1 MRAISPLMPTA
12 NHLNNTSVITT
23 CVWCCKDEESCQC
36 FQNILYTA
44 INICLFFKSFPQ
56 VRSIVSDFAVLIAII
71 VMALVDLIFKVNT
84 PKLKIPQRFEPTA
97 SDKRGW
103 LVDPLGYNP
112 AWSIIAASIP
122 AILSTILV
130 FMDQQITALIVNRRE
145 HKLKVEMPQ
154 QLFWNGCCRC
164 GCSCCCSCC
173 YGCYCS
179 CCLCCWC
186 PPDVCVAGVVVVVVA
201 LLLFMFLVSYCSH
214 WCCFDCCYC
223 YCYGSVAATVFL
235 LFTLLILLLL
245 LLLLFLP

>member
-1 MRAISPLMPTA
+1 
-12 NHLNNTSVITT
+12 
-23 CVWCCKDEESCQC
+23 
-36 FQNILYTA
+36 
-44 INICLFFKSFPQ
+44 
-56 VRSIVSDFAVLIAII
+56 
-71 VMALVDLIFKVNT
+71 MALVDLIFKVNT

-97 SDKRGW
+97 SNKRGW

-145 HKLKVEMPQ
+145 HKLKVEMPR
-154 QLFWNGCCRC
+154 QLFWNGCCHC

-186 PPDVCVAGVVVVVVA
+186 PPDVRVTVAVVVVVVA

-223 YCYGSVAATVFL
+223 YGSVAATVFL
-235 LFTLLILLLL
+235 LFTLLLLLLL